1 MECYDQRVEERRRIL
16 VVDDDSGIREVLV
29 ECLESEGYDVAD
41 ARNGAEGLERLRG
54 HRPHVILVDLLM
66 PVMNGRQFIA
76 HLRADAA
83 TQAIPVLLMT
93 GSNELLG
100 RPPAGADALLPKPF
114 ELEELLDLVRRY
126 GARG

>member
-1 MECYDQRVEERRRIL
+1 MECYDQRVEEKRRIL

-29 ECLESEGYDVAD
+29 ECLEGEGYDVAD

-83 TQAIPVLLMT
+83 TQGIPVLLMT

-126 GARG
+126 GARE